1 MRLGSLNAFLHPVQ
15 VENREVVIS
24 ERFQENGKPVPFV
37 IRPLTEEENE
47 NLIKKYTKKDKKG
60 NEKFDQ
66 MAYSRGMVSVA
77 VVFPDLESAELQK
90 SLGVLGSDKVLS
102 KLLYVGEFAA
112 LLQEVHEL
120 SGLDKDINDEV
131 EEAKN

>member
-1 MRLGSLNAFLHPVQ
+1 MRN
-15 VENREVVIS
+15 
-24 ERFQENGKPVPFV
+24 
-37 IRPLTEEENE
+37 LTRWHT
-47 NLIKKYTKKDKKG
+47 L
-60 NEKFDQ
+60 
-66 MAYSRGMVSVA
+66 AVWHLPA

-131 EEAKN
+131 EEAKTDQAGRSRVKLCSFCSAETHIRPSEHGRMSQHERAFIYASISMRIEEEKRLAARMRQ